1 MSKVKRVDSKEVGL
15 DIGLIIF
22 KFFLQSENLHYGWW
36 TPDMEAH
43 VGNLKK
49 AQEQYTEKLLAQ
61 IPAGVKTILD
71 VGAGSGIVAKKL
83 IELGY
88 VVECVSP
95 SKRLSARIKENT
107 EGKAVLHESTFE
119 KAKNLKKYDM
129 LLFCESYQY
138 IPLKDFFA
146 LAPTLLNEG
155 GTVLFCDF
163 FQTDAP
169 GHSPLGGGHKYSE
182 YQAGLAQSA
191 FKVDFDQDITA
202 FAAPTM
208 TCVND
213 LSLQVIKPTY
223 VMLLDLLQDRY
234 PYVHKFITWKFKKKL
249 EKLEKKHFA
258 GERNAEN
265 FIKYKIYKLTRLKL
279 A

>member
-1 MSKVKRVDSKEVGL
+1 MAKVKRVDSKEVGL
-15 DIGLIIF
+15 DVGLIIF

-36 TPDMEAH
+36 TPDLEVH

-49 AQEQYTEKLLAQ
+49 AQEQYTEQLLAQ

-83 IELGY
+83 LELGY
-88 VVECVSP
+88 EVECVSP

-107 EGKAVLHESTFE
+107 AGKAVLHESTFE
-119 KAKNLKKYDM
+119 KATNLKKYDM

-138 IPLKDFFA
+138 IPLHEFFER
-146 LAPTLLNEG
+146 APKLLNPG

-163 FQTDAP
+163 FQTEAQ
-169 GHSPLGGGHKYSE
+169 GHSPLGGGHKYTE
-182 YQAGLAQSA
+182 YEAGLAKSA
-191 FKVDFDQDITA
+191 FKVDYDQDITA
-202 FAAPTM
+202 FTAPTM

-213 LSLQVIKPTY
+213 LSLTVIKPIY

-234 PYVHKFITWKFKKKL
+234 PYVHKFITWQFRKKL
-249 EKLEKKHFA
+249 EKMEKKHFS
-258 GERNAEN
+258 GQRNAEN
-265 FIKYKIYKLTRLKL
+265 FVKYKLYKLTRLKL